1 MPLVPA
7 MSLDSLAT
15 FTKMNELF
23 AKQVFPRLT
32 SPGEIT
38 LTDGRLP
45 LLISTGGC
53 NSSFDISRKAEQ
65 ASLRF

>member
-1 MPLVPA
+1 
-7 MSLDSLAT
+7 MSLGLLAA
-15 FTKMNELF
+15 FRKIDKLF

-45 LLISTGGC
+45 LLFSTGGC
-53 NSSFDISRKAEQ
+53 NSSVDICEEREDKQ
-65 ASLRF
+65 V